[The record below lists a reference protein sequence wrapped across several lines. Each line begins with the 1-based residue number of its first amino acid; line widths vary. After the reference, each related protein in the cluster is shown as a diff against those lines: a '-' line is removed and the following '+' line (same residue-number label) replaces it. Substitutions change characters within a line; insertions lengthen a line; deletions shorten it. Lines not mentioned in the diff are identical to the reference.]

1 MDLTTR
7 CPRCGTVFEAS
18 LPDLQLRKG
27 YIRCVQCSHIFDGY
41 AEVVSDT
48 SGASLPSAG
57 PAAGEPREPVVH
69 IRSAIGTGAHDE
81 PDDEPPQV
89 FRSGRSQPAFD
100 ADVGADGRAVEDEF
114 WVDPQ
119 AGAVAP
125 AESFVVEA
133 RPGHRTQ
140 GGTAAPLL
148 RADDAPSWGA
158 GIARLLARL
167 ALLVLVILM
176 GAQLTYVYR
185 AQLAQAVPAA
195 RPWLE
200 QACVPLRCQVPYA
213 RDLARLAITGSALKV
228 QDAAPVSG
236 VPPVQATGPDAAVP
250 DQHFILQATLRNQS
264 ERAQEWPT
272 IVLDLKDA
280 AGTLLVRRNL
290 SPAEYLGADAA
301 QRPFAAGGEVL
312 VQVPLTLSG
321 LRINGYQ
328 LDLFYP

>member
-7 CPRCGTVFEAS
+7 CPQCGTVFEAS
-18 LPDLQLRKG
+18 LSDLQLRKG

-41 AEVVSDT
+41 AEVVSGG
-48 SGASLPSAG
+48 SGAGVPSVD
-57 PAAGEPREPVVH
+57 PAAFPPRDPVVP
-69 IRSAIGTGAHDE
+69 APAPEPYE
-81 PDDEPPQV
+81 PDDAGDEFSPQV
-89 FRSGRSQPAFD
+89 FRSGRGQFAPDAGPGDRADDFWMEPPAET
-100 ADVGADGRAVEDEF
+100 AD
-114 WVDPQ
+114 
-119 AGAVAP
+119 P

-133 RPGHRTQ
+133 RPGHRSQ

-148 RADDAPSWGA
+148 RPADAQPWWS

-167 ALLVLVILM
+167 LLVALVALM
-176 GAQLTYVYR
+176 GAQLAYVYR
-185 AQLAQAVPAA
+185 SQLAQAVPAL

-200 QACVPLRCQVPYA
+200 QACVSLRCQVPYA

-228 QDAAPVSG
+228 QDTVPQASAAPPSAAAEAAPVQRF
-236 VPPVQATGPDAAVP
+236 V
-250 DQHFILQATLRNQS
+250 LQATLRNRA
-264 ERAQEWPT
+264 EHAQEWPT
-272 IVLDLKDA
+272 LVLDLKDA

-301 QRPFAAGGEVL
+301 RHPFAAGAEVL